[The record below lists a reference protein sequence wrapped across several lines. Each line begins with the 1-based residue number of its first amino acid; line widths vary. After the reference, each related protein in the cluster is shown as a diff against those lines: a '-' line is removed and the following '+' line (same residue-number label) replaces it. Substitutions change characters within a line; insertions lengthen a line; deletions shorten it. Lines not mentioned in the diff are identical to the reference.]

1 MVGSI
6 GSKATADLLGFV
18 LSLAK
23 CCPLHPFLHMSNLYD
38 SNMGPNTTPSLIFLP
53 DRVNELNSLDE
64 NAMMIPSSNLF
75 CLKVVPQF
83 VGKNIRSLNYL

>member
-1 MVGSI
+1 MAEDGAEC
-6 GSKATADLLGFV
+6 GNCATVNIVVTCA
-18 LSLAK
+18 
-23 CCPLHPFLHMSNLYD
+23 
-38 SNMGPNTTPSLIFLP
+38 NTTPSLIFLP

-83 VGKNIRSLNYL
+83 VCKNIRSLNYL